1 MTARTQLWTIAF
13 LMTLAGSAVA
23 QVTPQHGRVS
33 GNGVPQQYPS
43 TQPMAGP
50 QQPLPP
56 QTRPLPQ
63 GPQQRPAPQQPQPGP
78 SQVAPRQPMAPFQL
92 TAHQEAELNRA
103 LKVWEQSSSQVKT
116 FECGFHRF
124 TYDPTFGR
132 PDQPLVDKGELK
144 YSSPDKGS
152 FKIEGPRAEHWIC
165 DGVSIFEYKF
175 KDKQLVEH
183 RLPPELR
190 GKAIADGPIPFI
202 FGANAEKLKQRYF
215 LRLTTPA
222 EKHGQE
228 IWLEAYP
235 RYQQDAA
242 NFQKAD
248 LILTVKN
255 MQPFAV
261 QVYKPGGVQ
270 REVYQ
275 FESIEVN
282 QKDLLRF
289 LKGDPFMAR
298 LPGMDWKHVVEEAP
312 VATEA
317 RRR

>member
-13 LMTLAGSAVA
+13 LLVGAGSATA
-23 QVTPQHGRVS
+23 QIPPQGAGAA
-33 GNGVPQQYPS
+33 GNGMPQQYPS
-43 TQPMAGP
+43 TRPVGSPQP
-50 QQPLPP
+50 PLPA
-56 QTRPLPQ
+56 QTRSLPPGTSQ
-63 GPQQRPAPQQPQPGP
+63 QSTPPQAKPVSRPPT
-78 SQVAPRQPMAPFQL
+78 VRQPTAPFQL

-103 LKVWEQSSSQVKT
+103 LKVWEQASAQVKT

-132 PDQPLVDKGELK
+132 PDQPMVDKGELK
-144 YSSPDKGS
+144 YSTPDKGS
-152 FKIEGPRAEHWIC
+152 FRIEGPRAEHWIC
-165 DGVSIFEYKF
+165 DGASIFEYKF

-183 RLPPELR
+183 KLPPELR
-190 GKAIADGPIPFI
+190 GKAISDGPVPFI
-202 FGANAEKLKQRYF
+202 FGANAEKLKQRYY

-228 IWLEAYP
+228 VWLEAYP
-235 RYQQDAA
+235 RFQHDAA

-248 LILTVKN
+248 LILTVKD

-261 QVYKPGGVQ
+261 QIYKPGGVQ

-275 FESIEVN
+275 FENVEVN

-312 VATEA
+312 AASEA